1 MTDRSEAHRPV
12 LRDEVV
18 EMMAPAGRGVLV
30 DCTVGAGGHAE
41 ALLAAAGPDARLIAI
56 DVDEANL
63 RLTKCRL
70 KQFMP
75 RCRLFHANFSELP
88 SVLAAADVT
97 HADAVLTDL
106 GVSSNQLDDPL
117 RGLSFL
123 TDGPLDMRLD
133 VGLERTAADIVNS
146 LAEKE
151 LADLIYAYGEE
162 RYSRRIAR
170 SIVAARKQRRIDRTG
185 RLAEVVAAAMPAA
198 VRRTRRGVHPATRTF
213 QALRIA
219 VNDELGNLQ
228 RLLNVMPKLL
238 ADGGRVAIISFH
250 SLEDRCVKQTFADWA
265 ADGRARLLVKKPV
278 TASPHETKV
287 NPRSRSAKLRGVEW
301 IR

>member
-1 MTDRSEAHRPV
+1 MTDRSEAHQAV

-18 EMMAPAGRGVLV
+18 RMLSPAGRGVLV

-41 ALLAAAGPDARLIAI
+41 ALLAAAGPDACLVAV

-63 RLTKCRL
+63 KLAKRRL
-70 KQFMP
+70 KRFMP

-88 SVLAAADVT
+88 TVLAAADVSR
-97 HADAVLTDL
+97 ADAVLADL
-106 GVSSNQLDDPL
+106 GVSSDQLDDPM
-117 RGLSFL
+117 RGLSFSV
-123 TDGPLDMRLD
+123 DGPLDMRLD
-133 VGLERTAADIVNS
+133 ARLKQTAADLVNS
-146 LAEKE
+146 LAENK
-151 LADLIYAYGEE
+151 LADLIYTYGEE
-162 RYSRRIAR
+162 RYSRRIAK
-170 SIVAARKQRRIDRTG
+170 SIVAARKQRRIERTG
-185 RLAEVVAAAMPAA
+185 RLSELVRSAMPAA

-219 VNDELGNLQ
+219 VNDELGSLR
-228 RLLNVMPKLL
+228 RLLKAMPNVL
-238 ADGGRVAIISFH
+238 AAAGRAAIISFH

-265 ADGRARLLVKKPV
+265 ASGRARLLVKKPV
-278 TASPHETKV
+278 TASPHEIKV